1 MKIKILKTK
10 TASSCPLGIYSKE
23 YAEGSVVEMYNEL
36 AKVFL
41 KQGWAVEFK
50 DDSERLAL
58 IEKEKQIKI
67 EAAIKEEADNLAK
80 SQLEAEKEE
89 ADNLAKSQLEAEKEE
104 EDQKKA
110 IDDLANK
117 AIDKAP
123 ENKSFSKPA
132 SKAKKKK

>member
-89 ADNLAKSQLEAEKEE
+89 